1 MLSHFGCGTFH
12 HEADDELPCPTPR
25 KSKTKKDN
33 PFSTRGLDKFSALLA
48 DLDEK
53 RQRIYSQMNPH
64 EISFVRFVYSS
75 TNDFVPIVVK
85 VKNNNKSQEL
95 KVMKPRKLDHHHPHQ
110 SDKPTVES
118 SEIVDESKQPKLENG
133 DKKVKKKRLNW
144 NLKSFD
150 MWKPCFY
157 VPMVMILILVLLTM
171 FGRSVSTLCTC
182 ILWYVIPALKGSN
195 RSSSN
200 SRMLPKNSKKK
211 DYARG
216 VSETKKI
223 VINEGLVNNE
233 KKDYVRG
240 FSEKKMV
247 VNEEKVKIK
256 KE

>member
-48 DLDEK
+48 DLDER

-95 KVMKPRKLDHHHPHQ
+95 KVVKPRKLDHHHHHPHQ

-118 SEIVDESKQPKLENG
+118 SEIMDESKQPKLEN
-133 DKKVKKKRLNW
+133 V
-144 NLKSFD
+144 
-150 MWKPCFY
+150 
-157 VPMVMILILVLLTM
+157 
-171 FGRSVSTLCTC
+171 
-182 ILWYVIPALKGSN
+182 KGSN

-200 SRMLPKNSKKK
+200 SRMSPKNSKKK

-223 VINEGLVNNE
+223 VINEGLVN
-233 KKDYVRG
+233 
-240 FSEKKMV
+240 
-247 VNEEKVKIK
+247 EEKVKIK
-256 KE
+256 KEYVRGWSENKMNTDGLMSPRISIGDSNDEVSKNKSSAKHSHKKSW